1 VKNRTSNGDT
11 RQVAA
16 GVGASILGQAIA
28 YQHRGK
34 VELDWRKDL
43 ICGLTL
49 PYQLGVADAVG
60 DAVILACQDHSAA
73 ARRVWLS
80 FALPSMAQAAWPP
93 VSPLLSDR

>member
-49 PYQLGVADAVG
+49 PPAPKSWG
-60 DAVILACQDHSAA
+60 
-73 ARRVWLS
+73 
-80 FALPSMAQAAWPP
+80 
-93 VSPLLSDR
+93 